1 MTNVELDEPLKRWAR
16 MGYSARGVIYLV
28 IGGLALLTAFGER
41 GGQTTNSKGAILKIL
56 EQPFGSAMIFLLII
70 GLLGYSTWRMIQC
83 VKDPDGHGSTGK
95 GLAVRSGLFVSA
107 VTHLLLAFWA
117 AKLLLGTGEGSAQ
130 GGGSGFLT
138 TNPGQIAFGIAGLA
152 VIATG
157 FAHIYKG
164 ATARFEKYM
173 RIPADKQHWAK
184 PVCQFGLIAR
194 GVVWLIIGWLAI
206 KAAWLAKGGEIDG
219 TSEALQLLRDQ
230 PYGPWLLGIVA
241 AGLFAFGVYCLL
253 EAAYRR
259 INTSAPHTG

>member
-1 MTNVELDEPLKRWAR
+1 MNHVELDHPLKRWAQ

-56 EQPFGSAMIFLLII
+56 QQPFGNVLIFLLII
-70 GLLGYSTWRMIQC
+70 GLLGYSAWRLIQC
-83 VKDPDGHGSTGK
+83 FKDPDGHGSSGK
-95 GLAVRSGLFVSA
+95 GVAVRFGLFVSA
-107 VTHLLLAFWA
+107 ITHILLAFWA
-117 AKLLLGTGEGSAQ
+117 GKLLMGAGADSQNGA
-130 GGGSGFLT
+130 GDFLT
-138 TNPGQIAFGIAGLA
+138 TNLGQVALGIAGVG

-164 ATARFEKYM
+164 ATARFERYM
-173 RIPADKQHWAK
+173 SIPADKRNWAR

-194 GVVWLIIGWLAI
+194 GVVWLIIGWLLI

-230 PYGPWLLGIVA
+230 SYGPWLLGIVA
-241 AGLFAFGVYCLL
+241 AGLFAFGIYCLL

-259 INTSAPHTG
+259 INASVANLR